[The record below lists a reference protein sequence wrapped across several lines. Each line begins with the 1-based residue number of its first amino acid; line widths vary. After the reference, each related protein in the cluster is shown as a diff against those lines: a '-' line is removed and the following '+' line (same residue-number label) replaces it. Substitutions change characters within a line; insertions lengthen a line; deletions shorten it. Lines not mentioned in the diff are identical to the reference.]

1 MMAMGAPV
9 VQTEAVS
16 EHAIREIY
24 KELLGALY
32 VTKMARLFESQLK
45 VINIGL
51 EIFKDALEAQG
62 VPVVQ
67 VAWEKPVRLEKEYE
81 DILSKIL

>member
-1 MMAMGAPV
+1 MV
-9 VQTEAVS
+9 DK
-16 EHAIREIY
+16 IL
-24 KELLGALY
+24 K
-32 VTKMARLFESQLK
+32 LFNSDLK

-51 EIFKDALEAQG
+51 EIFKDDLELQK

-67 VAWEKPVRLEKEYE
+67 VIWQPHPKLEREYE